1 MNFLC
6 FIFIEAYGVL
16 RIQTEGAEGKKN
28 PALIGASC
36 CTSVAW
42 PSCQP
47 IFVTNLWNAAKNVW
61 LTVWYDLICFDMFS
75 TFYINDKY
83 KGKSNLDWTYHF
95 VKKMVRYTYTDVV
108 KGREPSLRLGLARN
122 RYCSGWFSVK
132 QWYWYGNGTI
142 FARRIEWILLE
153 DAKLQKPNC
162 TRPVSHGSVLKGS
175 VFQSQWVWHSSLPFG
190 PCLPFPGP
198 QDSSSG
204 SLSQILR
211 MAKGRC
217 FSHGFLVLWP
227 SLKTQP
233 RCEWWVQNHTG
244 HGWRHRVT
252 GNPLQPQLR
261 QEMLIFPASVRWR

>member
-1 MNFLC
+1 MLSK
-6 FIFIEAYGVL
+6 E
-16 RIQTEGAEGKKN
+16 EN
-28 PALIGASC
+28 PPWGL
-36 CTSVAW
+36 
-42 PSCQP
+42 
-47 IFVTNLWNAAKNVW
+47 VW
-61 LTVWYDLICFDMFS
+61 LVTDTV
-75 TFYINDKY
+75 
-83 KGKSNLDWTYHF
+83 LDDSRW
-95 VKKMVRYTYTDVV
+95 
-108 KGREPSLRLGLARN
+108 S
-122 RYCSGWFSVK
+122 
-132 QWYWYGNGTI
+132 NGTGMVMALF

-175 VFQSQWVWHSSLPFG
+175 VFQSQWVCHSRLPFG

-244 HGWRHRVT
+244 HGRRHPVT
-252 GNPLQPQLR
+252 GNPLQPPLR
-261 QEMLIFPASVRWR
+261 QEILIFPHLSGEDKAGKDCPKFAILTWREKIQIQNHSCYIFFHIFSYFFLKTSYIVVDERWSEHGLKRGFATGSKATLGGGA

>member
-1 MNFLC
+1 M
-6 FIFIEAYGVL
+6 
-16 RIQTEGAEGKKN
+16 
-28 PALIGASC
+28 
-36 CTSVAW
+36 
-42 PSCQP
+42 
-47 IFVTNLWNAAKNVW
+47 VW
-61 LTVWYDLICFDMFS
+61 
-75 TFYINDKY
+75 
-83 KGKSNLDWTYHF
+83 
-95 VKKMVRYTYTDVV
+95 YTYTDVV

-122 RYCSGWFSVK
+122 RYGSGWFSVK

-142 FARRIEWILLE
+142 FCASNRVDLNGRFSF
-153 DAKLQKPNC
+153 AKLQSPDC

-217 FSHGFLVLWP
+217 FSHGFLVLWA

-244 HGWRHRVT
+244 HGRRHPVA
-252 GNPLQPQLR
+252 GNPLQPHNHNCAKRCWFFPHLSGEDKAGKDCPMFAILTWREKKSRSKTHDCYIFSHFFIFFSQN
-261 QEMLIFPASVRWR
+261 LIYCCRWEVVGARS